1 MKRQLGSLI
10 CFFLMGY
17 AGYTQNYPANYF
29 SPPVDPPLVITG
41 TFCEIRD
48 NHFHSGLDLR
58 TGNDE
63 EGYPIMAAADGYV
76 SRVKIASDGYGKAL
90 YITHS
95 NGFVTVYGHMQKFN
109 SALNEFVDS
118 IQKQRQVFELDEN
131 PVVSQ
136 FIFKKGEVIGY
147 SGSTGSATNPH
158 LHFEIR
164 DKETEETIN
173 PLLFGFNIKD
183 SIAPIIQRIKIFPV
197 RGNGILEETD
207 TALTYEVTVSENK
220 KYRLETENIPI
231 VYGTIGFGI
240 EAIDNQLIEE
250 ENSQATLGIYGAQ
263 LFVDDKLSYS
273 WKFDRFNFANTR
285 DINAHIDYSSAAK
298 EGLSIQRCHNLP
310 GNQHLKFYGDSNQ
323 TGYFTLTDGASHK
336 IRIVVMDFN
345 RNTSEINF
353 KVRSDL
359 SLRDTKYLVPAENE
373 MPVTRAKGLIV
384 RKPRIEVI
392 IPPDAVYQDCYYQ
405 FNSQLEVDY
414 LSDIYQVGDFGE
426 AVQTPIT
433 VKIKPNHT
441 LADSLKAKAL
451 VLYTDYFGQT
461 TSILGQWKEDFF
473 TVENKRFGNYALVL
487 DTVTP
492 KVEKYYTPADM
503 DGMYGGKVMIKIK
516 DEFGGIKSYS
526 GKIDGNWCLFEFDKK
541 DDMLSANVDPYLGNA
556 EHTIEIK
563 VTDKLNNTTYW
574 KSSFYY

>member
-1 MKRQLGSLI
+1 MKRHLGSLI

-76 SRVKIASDGYGKAL
+76 SRVKIAPDGYGKAL
-90 YITHS
+90 YITHA

-109 SALNEFVDS
+109 AVLNDYVYS
-118 IQKQRQVFELDEN
+118 IQKQREVFEIDETPEVN
-131 PVVSQ
+131 K

-183 SIAPIIQRIKIFPV
+183 TIAPIIQRIKIFPV
-197 RGNGILEETD
+197 RGRGILEETD
-207 TALTYEVTVSENK
+207 TALIYEVTGPENN
-220 KYRLETENIPI
+220 KYKLETENIPI
-231 VYGTIGFGI
+231 VYGMIGFGI
-240 EAIDNQLIEE
+240 EAMDNQLIEE

-273 WKFDRFNFANTR
+273 WKFDRFNFADTR

-310 GNQHLKFYGDSNQ
+310 GNQHLKFYGDPNQ
-323 TGYFTLTDGASHK
+323 TGFFTLSDGASHK

-373 MPVTRAKGLIV
+373 TLLTRAKGLIF

-392 IPPDAVYQDCYYQ
+392 IPPDAVYEDCYYQ
-405 FNSQLEVDY
+405 FSSQLSVDY

-426 AVQTPIT
+426 AVQMPIT

-451 VLYTDYFGQT
+451 VLYTDYFDQT

-473 TVENKRFGNYALVL
+473 VVQNKRFGNYVL
-487 DTVTP
+487 AIDTVTP

-516 DEFGGIKSYS
+516 DEFAGIQSYS
-526 GKIDGNWCLFEFDKK
+526 GKIDGNWCLFEYDKK

-556 EHTIEIK
+556 EHTLEIK